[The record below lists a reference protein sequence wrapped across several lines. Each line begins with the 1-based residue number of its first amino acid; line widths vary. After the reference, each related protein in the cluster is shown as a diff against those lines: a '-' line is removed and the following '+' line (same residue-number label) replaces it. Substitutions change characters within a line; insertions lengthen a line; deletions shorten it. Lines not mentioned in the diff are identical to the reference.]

1 MTALRLKPS
10 APARC
15 GGAALVIVMVL
26 VLAMAVM
33 AGTFAYSMKVE
44 TRLAVNTRSGADL
57 EWLGRSGVEMA
68 KWVLQQQRG
77 IPGEGMYDGL
87 NQFWAGGVG
96 PMESVDNPYTALDM
110 NHVRIGDGTLSIAIV
125 DLDRKINLNGAP
137 EPVLELAFQLL
148 GAGAG
153 DAGLIASAV
162 LDWRD
167 RDDLEHAKGGAE
179 KSYYAGLNPP
189 YVPKNG
195 PFDDVSELLKIRGVT
210 PALYWGA
217 RVGGRVPA
225 SVRDRQSRQ
234 PVSLIPEDYSGAGL
248 VDVFTAISGGRVNVN
263 TAPLAVLRILLGGD
277 QVLPQQ
283 IIQRRAG
290 PDGIEGT
297 ADDQPFRNPAEIPGG
312 GIAGPG
318 LFSVQSTTFE
328 VHVEAT
334 LGSARKRFVGVI
346 RRGAGREGQ
355 LMLFHPE

>member
-1 MTALRLKPS
+1 MTLARLNPSRAPSLR
-10 APARC
+10 A
-15 GGAALVIVMVL
+15 AALVIVMVL

-44 TRLAVNTRSGADL
+44 TRLSVNTRSGADL
-57 EWLGRSGVEMA
+57 EWLGRSGVELA

-87 NQFWAGGVG
+87 NQFWAGGMG
-96 PMESVDNPYTALDM
+96 PVESVDNPYNGLDLAQ
-110 NHVRIGDGTLSIAIV
+110 VRIGDGTISIEII
-125 DLDRKINLNGAP
+125 DLERKINLNSAT

-167 RDDLEHAKGGAE
+167 RDDLEQAKGGAE
-179 KSYYAGLNPP
+179 KSFYAGLNPP

-195 PFDDVSELLKIRGVT
+195 PFDDTSELLKVRGVT
-210 PALYWGA
+210 PALYWGGRA
-217 RVGGRVPA
+217 GGRVPA
-225 SVRDRQSRQ
+225 SVRDRHSRQ
-234 PVSLIPEDYSGAGL
+234 PVSLIPEDQTGAGL

-263 TAPLAVLRILLGGD
+263 TAPLVVLRILLGGD
-277 QVLPQQ
+277 QSIPQQ

-290 PDGIEGT
+290 PDGVEGT
-297 ADDQPFRNPAEIPGG
+297 MDDQPFRNPAEIPGG
-312 GIAGPG
+312 GVVGG
-318 LFSVQSTTFE
+318 SLFAVQSTTFE

-334 LGSARKRFVGVI
+334 LGSARKRFVGVL
-346 RRGAGREGQ
+346 RRSAGREGQ